1 MYARN
6 DAEVSTV
13 LNPSRLEEIT
23 FLNCVNPGDPS
34 TVFIDETWRAS
45 HHGAARLG
53 KLKKLRI
60 DVADEST
67 AQALAEISGL
77 EEFYLVDRCAAASRS
92 NPTSISSSPGLET
105 SHSAAVA
112 KSGDKISSN
121 FTPVTPTTPH
131 YQLPTSVS
139 LGSEFVAALST
150 HHGYSLRIL
159 LLSDRWKLGKEAL
172 LHLTKSCPNLC
183 QLGVAIDGEQFQ
195 TLKAILPFCPKLF
208 ALRILEGF
216 EAHAIVMERMR
227 EIRDL
232 APHAHVEVLGREVSK
247 EEYKNVRYFGLGPV
261 AFEFGRI
268 IEYGQDGLKKRFVKH
283 LTWDEAKK
291 IAEIFG
297 MDSLDV

>member
-1 MYARN
+1 MYTRKDEDLAKIL
-6 DAEVSTV
+6 DPA
-13 LNPSRLEEIT
+13 RLEEIT

-34 TVFIDETWRAS
+34 TVFIDDTWRPS
-45 HHGAARLG
+45 HLSVARLG

-67 AQALAEISGL
+67 AQALAELSGL

-92 NPTSISSSPGLET
+92 NPTSISSSPPLET
-105 SHSAAVA
+105 SYSTAVPNP
-112 KSGDKISSN
+112 GDKNASN
-121 FTPVTPTTPH
+121 STPVTPTTRH
-131 YQLPTSVS
+131 YRPPASVS

-159 LLSDRWKLGKEAL
+159 LLSERWKLGKEAL
-172 LHLTKSCPNLC
+172 SHLTKSCPNLC

-195 TLKAILPFCPKLF
+195 ALKAILPFCAKLF
-208 ALRILEGF
+208 ALRVLHGF
-216 EAHAIVMERMR
+216 ETDAAVMEKLRD
-227 EIRDL
+227 IRDA
-232 APHAHVEVLGREVSK
+232 APNAHVEVLGREVYK
-247 EEYKNVRYFGLGPV
+247 EEYKNVRYFGLGPL

-268 IEYGQDGLKKRFVKH
+268 IECGQDGLKKRIVKH

-291 IAEIFG
+291 MAEIFG